1 MVSATRTLPFGTIA
15 LRIRVAAIKTRRKR
29 TDRVITEA
37 RVATEQLHHVHEYL
51 HPQVEEFADTLPTSA
66 GKWLLRSKLLGRII
80 ARLSAN
86 GIRVQSTSITGYT
99 TLYILG
105 RLTKTRRRSLRFGQ
119 EQARIENWLT
129 QVKQLAAKD
138 YEIAYELVL
147 CQNIVK
153 GYGDTHKNGLA
164 NFNLILAEIP
174 FLVSLP
180 DAAGQLRALRSAAL
194 ADENG
199 AKLRELISK

>member
-1 MVSATRTLPFGTIA
+1 MLKSI
-15 LRIRVAAIKTRRKR
+15 AIKTRRKR
-29 TDRVITEA
+29 TDRVISEA

-66 GKWLLRSKLLGRII
+66 GKWLLRSKFFGAMISKV
-80 ARLSAN
+80 SAN
-86 GIRVQSTSITGYT
+86 GVRVQSTSITGYT

-119 EQARIENWLT
+119 EQARIDNWLT
-129 QVKQLAAKD
+129 QVKELAAKD
-138 YEIAYELVL
+138 YELAYELVL

-164 NFNLILAEIP
+164 NFNLILDELP
-174 FLVSLP
+174 FLISLP

-199 AKLRELISK
+199 SKLRELISK